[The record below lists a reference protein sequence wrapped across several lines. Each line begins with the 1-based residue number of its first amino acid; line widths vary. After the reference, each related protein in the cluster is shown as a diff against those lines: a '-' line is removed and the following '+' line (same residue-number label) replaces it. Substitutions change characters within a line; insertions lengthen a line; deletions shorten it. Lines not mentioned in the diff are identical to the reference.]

1 MRRVGGEGAS
11 GRPRSGKAPRSR
23 QGSCRGRRSRSGRG
37 RRHCRRGSGRG
48 GWRRHPRRGRGRR
61 AGDESLRSGGQG
73 RDRDWTGRC
82 WLRAG
87 ACSLAHRS
95 GSTQSGCGVGLG
107 PWCGRGRVA
116 QPRSRGGWRWRRGHR
131 RGGPAWRGGCRRLP
145 ALRLIHQLSDA
156 LNRGRLEAGQR
167 AGLDVEAPLLNALDQ
182 LLTLEAQF
190 FGQLVNANR
199 QRQLL
204 PASVPVSQAGRDL
217 GVVSMVRI
225 DHRY

>member
-1 MRRVGGEGAS
+1 MRRVGGKRAS
-11 GRPRSGKAPRSR
+11 GRPRPGKAPRSR
-23 QGSCRGRRSRSGRG
+23 QGSCRGRRSWSRRG
-37 RRHCRRGSGRG
+37 RRHCRSGCSRGA
-48 GWRRHPRRGRGRR
+48 WRRRASRCRGRR

-73 RDRDWTGRC
+73 RSRNGDRDWTGRWGLHC
-82 WLRAG
+82 G
-87 ACSLAHRS
+87 ACFSAHRT
-95 GSTQSGCGVGLG
+95 GSAQSGCGVGLG
-107 PWCGRGRVA
+107 PWCLRGCVA
-116 QPRSRGGWRWRRGHR
+116 QPRSHGGWRRRGS
-131 RGGPAWRGGCRRLP
+131 PTWRGCCRRVL
-145 ALRLIHQLSDA
+145 ALRLNHQLSDA

-182 LLTLEAQF
+182 LLTLQAQF

-225 DHRY
+225 DHRD

>member
-1 MRRVGGEGAS
+1 V
-11 GRPRSGKAPRSR
+11 
-23 QGSCRGRRSRSGRG
+23 
-37 RRHCRRGSGRG
+37 
-48 GWRRHPRRGRGRR
+48 
-61 AGDESLRSGGQG
+61 L
-73 RDRDWTGRC
+73 
-82 WLRAG
+82 
-87 ACSLAHRS
+87 
-95 GSTQSGCGVGLG
+95 
-107 PWCGRGRVA
+107 
-116 QPRSRGGWRWRRGHR
+116 
-131 RGGPAWRGGCRRLP
+131 

-204 PASVPVSQAGRDL
+204 PASIPVSQAGRDL

-225 DHRY
+225 DHRD